1 MTGKHACIGKP
12 MAMEELRSVLARLA
26 LQFDMDL
33 APGQD
38 WEEHQEKIMDHFT
51 MSLPELYLTFR
62 ERRA

>member
-1 MTGKHACIGKP
+1 

-62 ERRA
+62 ERQA